1 MTGEAGAR
9 AGDGES
15 TPPVA
20 RFESA
25 ARDANASVT
34 RATTADLQSV
44 LGDVIDPPA
53 VGTPLPFEASLPEF
67 VETDP
72 TPSEI
77 EAARSGVTAA
87 AFGITEHGSVAIAA
101 SEAGEATAEE
111 PVSLYPERHVAV
123 VAASDLVE
131 GVGEAVEKLASLAA
145 EGRDAVVATG
155 PSATADM
162 GELVLGV
169 HGPREVHVVIVED
182 A

>member
-9 AGDGES
+9 EGNGEA
-15 TPPVA
+15 TTPVA
-20 RFESA
+20 RFEAA
-25 ARDANASVT
+25 ARDANVSVT
-34 RATTADLQSV
+34 RATTADLTTI

-53 VGTPLPFEASLPEF
+53 VGTALPFEGTLPGF

-77 EAARSGVTAA
+77 EAAQTGVTAA
-87 AFGITEHGSVAIAA
+87 AFGIAEHGSVAIAS
-101 SEAGEATAEE
+101 SEAGEE
-111 PVSLYPERHVAV
+111 PTSLYPECHVAV
-123 VAASDLVE
+123 VAASDLVP
-131 GVGEAVEKLASLAA
+131 GVGEAVEKLAALAA

-162 GELVLGV
+162 GELVLGA

-182 A
+182 I

>member
-1 MTGEAGAR
+1 MTGEVGAR
-9 AGDGES
+9 AADGK
-15 TPPVA
+15 TTTPVA
-20 RFESA
+20 RFEAA
-25 ARDANASVT
+25 ARDVNTSVT

-44 LGDVIDPPA
+44 LGNVIDPPA
-53 VGTPLPFEASLPEF
+53 VGTPLPFEASLPRF

-77 EAARSGVTAA
+77 EAARTGVTAA
-87 AFGITEHGSVAIAA
+87 AFGIAEHGSVAIAS
-101 SEAGEATAEE
+101 SEAGEE
-111 PVSLYPERHVAV
+111 PISLYPERHVAV

-131 GVGEAVEKLASLAA
+131 GVGEAVAELAGLAA

-169 HGPREVHVVIVED
+169 HGPREVHVVVVED
-182 A
+182 T